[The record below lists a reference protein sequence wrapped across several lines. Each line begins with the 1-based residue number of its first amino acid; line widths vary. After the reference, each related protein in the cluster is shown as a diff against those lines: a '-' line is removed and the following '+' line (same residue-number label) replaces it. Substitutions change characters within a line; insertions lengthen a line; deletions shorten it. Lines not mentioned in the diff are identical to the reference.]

1 MRDLKRQQ
9 KAKSKLRKN
18 RPKGQKQPLKLRK
31 LLHRT
36 LRVAVASFSGA
47 LLLVGGFFTVQL
59 LMASD
64 QFRIDQIVVKGGR
77 QLSQAQLIALSDIQQ
92 GQNTFELDLG
102 LIGRKI
108 EENPWVG
115 AARVERI
122 FPREVVISVVE
133 RQPVAIINLGFLYY
147 LGRNAEVFKVLDA
160 ADKLDFPMITG
171 FDYQKVEQRDPQVA
185 ADLKK
190 IVALMTD
197 LAGRKLFSLD
207 QISEIHRNP
216 SGSLSLFTLDGGV
229 KVRLGREAFSNK
241 LDRLERIYSQ
251 LKPRLPILD
260 YIDLN
265 VDEKV
270 IVRIERPA
278 RRLSDNL
285 LMRPEADTKGVS

>member
-1 MRDLKRQQ
+1 MRDLKRQR
-9 KAKSKLRKN
+9 KAKSKVRKN
-18 RPKGQKQPLKLRK
+18 RAKEQKQPLKLRK
-31 LLHRT
+31 LLHRA
-36 LRVAVASFSGA
+36 LRVGVASFSGA
-47 LLLVGGFFTVQL
+47 LIVAGGFFVVQL

-64 QFRIDQIVVKGGR
+64 VFRIDQIAVNGGR
-77 QLSQAQLIALSDIQQ
+77 HLSQEQLIALSDIQP
-92 GQNTFELDLG
+92 GQNTFELDLS

-108 EENPWVG
+108 EENSWIG
-115 AARVERI
+115 EARVERI

-133 RQPVAIINLGFLYY
+133 RQPMAIINLGFLYY
-147 LGRNAEVFKVLDA
+147 LGSNGEVFKVLDA

-185 ADLKK
+185 TDLKK
-190 IVALMTD
+190 IVALISD
-197 LAGRKLFSLD
+197 LEGRELFSLD

-216 SGSLSLFTLDGGV
+216 SGSLCLFTLDAGV
-229 KVRLGREAFSNK
+229 KIRLGREAFSKK

-278 RRLSDNL
+278 NAAR
-285 LMRPEADTKGVS
+285 G